1 MWATEPHPEHE
12 GIAGVTFDSDGHRLV
27 GTIYLARGE
36 EPKPTVLLLHGCPGL
51 EKNLD
56 LAVLL
61 RDRGWNSLLF
71 HYRGC
76 WGSAGRYDLRT
87 VPRDVAAAV
96 EYLCSSPAVDSRRIA
111 VVGHSMGGWAA
122 IVTAAAEPRLRAVA
136 TYGAPARLGA
146 SLRLD
151 PKRVEN
157 EFTRFLAATPA
168 EFAAQLDEVA
178 RRTDALAAVAAI
190 SPRPLLI
197 VHGTEDRW
205 VPVAQARELR
215 ERAGPSCRYVEV
227 DDADHAFSWHRTELR
242 ELIAGWLD
250 EARELAGSALTS
262 SPTQRAEDSS
272 YLRPAGGKQLRFA
285 VHRPGCPVASPRSR
299 GVPRRDVPSCVHV
312 GVDRQA
318 AGAAP
323 EPRLA
328 LSRFRVAV
336 PAARAGLR
344 RVRGID
350 LLYSPGRFLLQAA
363 HQQAPARSQDL
374 PVKPSLGVDLP
385 TRVLLGTFGRPGHVP
400 DLQVLDPDYVE
411 TTGDVRA
418 GLLRPVLA
426 PIGLADLQPGDRV
439 LHLPAAAR
447 AAPRP
452 GEPPLQ
458 PHHAFSLRCRQARH
472 VQQFPGGQG
481 RAHGGRGIQP
491 VAGHANILSNRMD
504 ILGEVKRRFFP
515 A

>member
-12 GIAGVTFDSDGHRLV
+12 GITGVTFDSDGHRLV
-27 GTIYLARGE
+27 GTLYLARGE

-96 EYLCSSPAVDSRRIA
+96 EYLCGSPAVDSRRIA

-151 PKRVEN
+151 PEQVEN

-178 RRTDALAAVAAI
+178 RRADALAAVAAI

-227 DDADHAFSWHRTELR
+227 DGADHAFSRHRTELR

-250 EARELAGSALTS
+250 EARDDELAGSA
-262 SPTQRAEDSS
+262 
-272 YLRPAGGKQLRFA
+272 
-285 VHRPGCPVASPRSR
+285 
-299 GVPRRDVPSCVHV
+299 
-312 GVDRQA
+312 
-318 AGAAP
+318 
-323 EPRLA
+323 
-328 LSRFRVAV
+328 
-336 PAARAGLR
+336 
-344 RVRGID
+344 
-350 LLYSPGRFLLQAA
+350 
-363 HQQAPARSQDL
+363 
-374 PVKPSLGVDLP
+374 
-385 TRVLLGTFGRPGHVP
+385 
-400 DLQVLDPDYVE
+400 
-411 TTGDVRA
+411 
-418 GLLRPVLA
+418 
-426 PIGLADLQPGDRV
+426 
-439 LHLPAAAR
+439 
-447 AAPRP
+447 
-452 GEPPLQ
+452 
-458 PHHAFSLRCRQARH
+458 
-472 VQQFPGGQG
+472 
-481 RAHGGRGIQP
+481 
-491 VAGHANILSNRMD
+491 M
-504 ILGEVKRRFFP
+504 
-515 A
+515 